1 MLLLV
6 NCSEVSGY
14 LLLYDTLSQFRQ
26 YHVRSLVGSYT
37 PFCATV
43 YVPNKRIRSLTT
55 IVSMYNPA
63 S

>member
-26 YHVRSLVGSYT
+26 YHVRGLVGSFT

-43 YVPNKRIRSLTT
+43 YVSKQTHT
-55 IVSMYNPA
+55 VSDNHCQHV
-63 S
+63 